1 MNYIQFINSLVFV
14 ESFII
19 AQSISFNN
27 DRRRF
32 YPLLLIASL
41 VGGIFASYFL
51 PVLIFESFIA
61 TYLYTTMMYMLI
73 LSFVFL
79 SVIITTKGRI
89 FQYLFC
95 AVSGYLVHHFA
106 GRLSSLF
113 LRIFFKGNDAMLF
126 NPGYAISYVVLVL
139 ALFSLFLFIFRRY
152 NKLSTL
158 ANQKRIV
165 FFALASVMT
174 TIVISALQ
182 LVGNI
187 HQMSSEY
194 FSVIMDIETTLEAL
208 LVIII
213 LFIILKQERTDR
225 ENMIIK
231 ELNKESKSHYE
242 ISKATMKSL
251 HDMKHRVNAVLN
263 SSLELTEEEKKDI
276 NDKIFIFENQFNTG
290 NETLNIILTEK
301 GVVCKQKD
309 INFNCMVDG
318 SKISFMEIDDLYSLF
333 GNALTNAID
342 AASKYDDKE
351 GRMIT
356 LIIKGDE
363 LHTIVHLENT
373 FSQKIKIVDG
383 IPMTDKDDIN
393 AHGFGIKSMKNIVEK
408 YKGNMTITIKDNLFL
423 LDFLFYNTNQKK

>member
-73 LSFVFL
+73 LGFVFL